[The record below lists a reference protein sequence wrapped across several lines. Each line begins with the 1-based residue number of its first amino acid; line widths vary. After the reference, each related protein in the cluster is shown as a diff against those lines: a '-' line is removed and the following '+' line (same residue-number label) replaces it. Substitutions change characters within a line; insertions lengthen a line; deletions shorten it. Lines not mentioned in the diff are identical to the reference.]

1 MIAKHI
7 FEEGIYLLSN
17 TGVAR
22 NPIFRNK
29 DNYERFR
36 EKTLV
41 YLEPLCE
48 ILAFAF
54 HDNQWELVVKIKS
67 RSEFEAFYKKKHQ
80 LDFIENFLIPESAFI
95 FSQEMANLQSGF
107 VKHFNWLNNRVGALF
122 YRRYQ
127 KELIESEGELIIVIN
142 RLNHLMA
149 RNPHKGEWAIKKME
163 RLKKV
168 ERRSSEEKYRIKK
181 LSITEVI
188 CNQLC
193 IEKYDLEAYFKNI
206 PELKI
211 ENPFLRYLRTLNKI
225 FAFFETTI

>member
-22 NPIFRNK
+22 NPIFK
-29 DNYERFR
+29 CKENYDRFK
-36 EKTLV
+36 EKSIV

-54 HDNQWELVVKIKS
+54 HDNQWELVVKMKS
-67 RSEFEAFYKKKHQ
+67 RSEFEAFYKKKHSI
-80 LDFIENFLIPESAFI
+80 DFIDHSLIPESAYI

-107 VKHFNWLNNRVGALF
+107 VKHFNWLNKRVGALF

-127 KELIESEGELIIVIN
+127 KELIESEDELILEIG
-142 RLNHLMA
+142 RLNNMVI
-149 RNPHKGEWAIKKME
+149 RDPHKGEWAIQKIE
-163 RLKKV
+163 RLK
-168 ERRSSEEKYRIKK
+168 EETGRSSKEKYK
-181 LSITEVI
+181 LSKLQVSQMI
-188 CNQLC
+188 CNQLV
-193 IEKYDLEAYFKNI
+193 IEKTDLEAYFKNL

-211 ENPFLRYLRTLNKI
+211 ENPFLRYLRLLNKI
-225 FAFFETTI
+225 FAYFETLN